1 MLYKLKNHGHR
12 GILNKYFIKFLIS
25 VKKNICFC
33 LIFSRSYN
41 ESNNYLEQMVEML
54 KVIPIRSAIETYKSF
69 DLYMYMERL
78 QNSLIKPTYAP
89 NHRFRS
95 VLFFGLALMIQFV
108 AGMLPTGSFL
118 FINPS
123 KCLLFIPLP
132 FNSIINS
139 SILITHS
146 ISFRKRHNNFNSPFN

>member
-1 MLYKLKNHGHR
+1 MA
-12 GILNKYFIKFLIS
+12 
-25 VKKNICFC
+25 
-33 LIFSRSYN
+33 
-41 ESNNYLEQMVEML
+41 EML
-54 KVIPIRSAIETYKSF
+54 KVIPIRSATETYKSF

-95 VLFFGLALMIQFV
+95 VLFFRLALMIQFV

-123 KCLLFIPLP
+123 EIPAFLP
-132 FNSIINS
+132 PSLSFNSIINS

-146 ISFRKRHNNFNSPFN
+146 ISFRNVIYNNFNSPINQSKLE

>member
-1 MLYKLKNHGHR
+1 MA
-12 GILNKYFIKFLIS
+12 
-25 VKKNICFC
+25 
-33 LIFSRSYN
+33 
-41 ESNNYLEQMVEML
+41 EML
-54 KVIPIRSAIETYKSF
+54 KVIPIRSATETYKSF

-95 VLFFGLALMIQFV
+95 VLFFRLALMIQFV

-123 KCLLFIPLP
+123 EIPAFLLSLP

-146 ISFRKRHNNFNSPFN
+146 ISFRNVIYNNFNSPINQSKLE